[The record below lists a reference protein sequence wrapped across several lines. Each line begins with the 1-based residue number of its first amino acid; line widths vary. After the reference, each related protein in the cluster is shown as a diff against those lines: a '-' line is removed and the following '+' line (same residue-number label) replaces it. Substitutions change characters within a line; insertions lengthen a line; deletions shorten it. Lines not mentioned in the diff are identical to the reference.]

1 MTLQLKKYLVLQGVL
16 ECKTGLR
23 IGGSSEELE
32 IGGMDDP
39 IIRDP
44 VDKLPYI
51 PGSSIKGKLR
61 SVLEYKYN
69 KVIDGNPC
77 GCCQPLDK
85 CPVCTIFGPH
95 MRPAHDLGPSRIIV
109 RDAFIS
115 DESYEKLSK
124 LSREE
129 GLQYAEV
136 KTENIID
143 RRTGI
148 ARHGGL
154 RTQERIPRGTRFN
167 LNISL
172 RVFEGDDEPRMRGYI
187 EEALGRLQEDYLGG
201 SGTRGYGWVEV
212 KDLNWTEVE

>member
-1 MTLQLKKYLVLQGVL
+1 MTLRLKKYLVLQGVL
-16 ECKTGLR
+16 ECKSGLR

-32 IGGMDDP
+32 IGGMDNP

-61 SVLEYKYN
+61 SALEYKYN
-69 KVIDGNPC
+69 RVGSDGKPC
-77 GCCQPLDK
+77 GCGKPLDK

-95 MRPAHDLGPSRIIV
+95 MRPAPDLGPSRIIV

-143 RRTGI
+143 RRTGV
-148 ARHGGL
+148 AEHPRP
-154 RTQERIPRGTRFN
+154 QERVPKGTKFN
-167 LNISL
+167 LNISV
-172 RVFEGDDEPRMRGYI
+172 RIFEGDDESKMRGYI